1 VVKSLRNW
9 ARAQARTAEK
19 RGRFEG
25 SKEVGVAVADDVVL
39 VASATVITSSIHQY
53 HSLSLSPSLCE
64 MGWSWPT
71 RTGIWVGMRLSVV

>member
-9 ARAQARTAEK
+9 ARAQARTAER

-53 HSLSLSPSLCE
+53 HSLSLSLS
-64 MGWSWPT
+64 
-71 RTGIWVGMRLSVV
+71 LSVKWDGLGQPGQEYGLE